1 MHGRLIR
8 IVLSAEGQ
16 RFADSTLYCGDTFIA
31 RSDVKTESRDSVR
44 PNVLSLSRHV
54 PSRADQTGTR
64 TYEARGAEAL
74 DQRTARGRLL

>member
-44 PNVLSLSRHV
+44 PTFFEVMPLTDL
-54 PSRADQTGTR
+54 PELPDIAGQC
-64 TYEARGAEAL
+64 
-74 DQRTARGRLL
+74 RTALATDSRN